1 MHSLSDSSKNCETSF
16 GINKKKKANHYFK
29 LLSQMTNDSN
39 NETIKKI
46 ARQLYL
52 NKAKSIF
59 ALSKTAD
66 TIQPTPSR

>member
-1 MHSLSDSSKNCETSF
+1 MHKLMLTNLLALK
-16 GINKKKKANHYFK
+16 KKKKANHYFK
-29 LLSQMTNDSN
+29 LFSQMTNDSN

-46 ARQLYL
+46 VRQLYL

-59 ALSKTAD
+59 ALSKIAD